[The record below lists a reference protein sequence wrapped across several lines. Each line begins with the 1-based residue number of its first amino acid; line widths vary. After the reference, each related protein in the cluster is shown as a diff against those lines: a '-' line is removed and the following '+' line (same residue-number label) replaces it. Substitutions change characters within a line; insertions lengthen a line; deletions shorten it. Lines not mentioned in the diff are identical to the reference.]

1 MNSIKNLVTKAQT
14 KAMLL
19 GAGVKTEE
27 PKTEKGDHLIE
38 VLGVIIIAVALL
50 ALFKTQITSIFTK
63 GLDNT
68 SNNMNN
74 LFK

>member
-1 MNSIKNLVTKAQT
+1 MNTIKNFVTKAQT
-14 KAMLL
+14 KVMML

-50 ALFKTQITSIFTK
+50 ALFKDKITTIFSDS
-63 GLDNT
+63 LNST
-68 SNNMNN
+68 SNSMGT

>member
-1 MNSIKNLVTKAQT
+1 MNTIKNFVTKAQT
-14 KAMLL
+14 KVMML

-38 VLGVIIIAVALL
+38 VLGVIIIAISLL
-50 ALFKTQITSIFTK
+50 VLFKDKITNIFSNS
-63 GLDNT
+63 LNST
-68 SNNMNN
+68 SNSMGN

>member
-1 MNSIKNLVTKAQT
+1 MNTIKNFVTKAQT
-14 KAMLL
+14 KVMML

-38 VLGVIIIAVALL
+38 VLGVIIISVALL
-50 ALFKTQITSIFTK
+50 ALFKERITSIFNNS
-63 GLDNT
+63 LNST
-68 SNNMNN
+68 SNSMGD

>member
-1 MNSIKNLVTKAQT
+1 MNTIKNFVTKAQT
-14 KAMLL
+14 KVMML

-50 ALFKTQITSIFTK
+50 ALFKDKITNIFNNSLNSTEK
-63 GLDNT
+63 
-68 SNNMNN
+68 NMNT

>member
-1 MNSIKNLVTKAQT
+1 MNTIKNFVTKAQT
-14 KAMLL
+14 KVMML

-38 VLGVIIIAVALL
+38 VLGVIIISVALL
-50 ALFKTQITSIFTK
+50 ALFKDKITNIFK
-63 GLDNT
+63 DSLNNT
-68 SNNMNN
+68 SNSMGD

>member
-1 MNSIKNLVTKAQT
+1 MNTIKNFVTKAQT
-14 KAMLL
+14 KVMML

-38 VLGVIIIAVALL
+38 VLGVIIIAVSLL
-50 ALFKTQITSIFTK
+50 ALFKDKITSIFNNS
-63 GLDNT
+63 LNST
-68 SNNMNN
+68 SNNMNT